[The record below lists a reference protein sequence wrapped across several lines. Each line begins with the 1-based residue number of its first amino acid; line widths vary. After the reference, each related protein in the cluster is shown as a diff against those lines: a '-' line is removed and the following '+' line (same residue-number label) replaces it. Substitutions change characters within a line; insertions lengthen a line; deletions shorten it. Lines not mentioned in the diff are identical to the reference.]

1 MERWLEFTLI
11 TVLMIFW
18 ATVQELKKSTIWR
31 CFGQFGCSVYILLMC
46 TFKGLLYYVKGRK
59 SRHPRTGK
67 QGCVNALRHTVQV
80 LFVDLSA
87 QGNPCFNILSCLE
100 CCLQGCYK
108 CLGLNAMSAT
118 PHETVLIHFFFFF
131 CFFSFIAAGETTRGR
146 TEPQPQASTP
156 IPHTP

>member
-1 MERWLEFTLI
+1 MSKDGRGDIL
-11 TVLMIFW
+11 
-18 ATVQELKKSTIWR
+18 
-31 CFGQFGCSVYILLMC
+31 GQ
-46 TFKGLLYYVKGRK
+46 
-59 SRHPRTGK
+59 
-67 QGCVNALRHTVQV
+67 VNGDALRLTVQV

-131 CFFSFIAAGETTRGR
+131 LLL
-146 TEPQPQASTP
+146 
-156 IPHTP
+156 